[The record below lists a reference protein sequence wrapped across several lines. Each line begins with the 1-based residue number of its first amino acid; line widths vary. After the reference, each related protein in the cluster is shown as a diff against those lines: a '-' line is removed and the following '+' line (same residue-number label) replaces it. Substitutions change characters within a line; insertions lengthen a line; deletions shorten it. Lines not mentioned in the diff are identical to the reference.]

1 MQPQADSPISVS
13 VARLSRRGQRL
24 FQIGIVLLFYSS
36 IDGFLIPHL
45 ASPRIGLSVHTLS
58 ALQAVL
64 TIGLGALWPRLD
76 LGVAAERIAFWGY
89 LYSAFAILIAYT
101 IAAFWGVGIETIALM
116 GELPNGL
123 ARGTPFQETFIR
135 VLAYSSATG
144 VIAFAL
150 ILWGLR
156 MRAVPVRT

>member
-1 MQPQADSPISVS
+1 M
-13 VARLSRRGQRL
+13 
-24 FQIGIVLLFYSS
+24 
-36 IDGFLIPHL
+36 
-45 ASPRIGLSVHTLS
+45 
-58 ALQAVL
+58 
-64 TIGLGALWPRLD
+64 
-76 LGVAAERIAFWGY
+76 AAERIAFWAY

-116 GELPNGL
+116 GELPGGL
-123 ARGTPFQETFIR
+123 ARGTPFQEMFIR

-156 MRAVPVRT
+156 MRPLPART

>member
-1 MQPQADSPISVS
+1 
-13 VARLSRRGQRL
+13 
-24 FQIGIVLLFYSS
+24 
-36 IDGFLIPHL
+36 
-45 ASPRIGLSVHTLS
+45 
-58 ALQAVL
+58 
-64 TIGLGALWPRLD
+64 
-76 LGVAAERIAFWGY
+76 
-89 LYSAFAILIAYT
+89 
-101 IAAFWGVGIETIALM
+101 M
-116 GELPNGL
+116 GELPHGL